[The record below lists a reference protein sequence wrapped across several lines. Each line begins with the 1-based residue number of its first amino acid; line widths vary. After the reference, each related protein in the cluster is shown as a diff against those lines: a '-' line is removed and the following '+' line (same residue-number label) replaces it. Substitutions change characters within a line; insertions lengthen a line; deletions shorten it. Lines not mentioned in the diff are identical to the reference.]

1 MRTTNWVLGLF
12 LLGICACGGKAIVDD
27 PLGAGG
33 SGGAGGASG
42 SMSSATGMSSNSVS
56 PSGGGSTDTSS
67 GGTTSGNGGS
77 MRGGSPEC
85 EKACAELWTC
95 TQEGDLCPGLSAEDE
110 AAFTSDCLSSC
121 EQLPIGDFIDPNE
134 CAETIG
140 LLKML
145 SQDFNN
151 SCDP

>member
-1 MRTTNWVLGLF
+1 MRTTNLVLGLF
-12 LLGICACGGKAIVDD
+12 LFGLCACGGKAIVDD
-27 PLGAGG
+27 PLGADGG
-33 SGGAGGASG
+33 GGAGGAT
-42 SMSSATGMSSNSVS
+42 SSTTTTTTSSTSVS

-85 EKACAELWTC
+85 EKACADLWVC
-95 TQEGDLCPGLSAEDE
+95 TQEDDLCPGLSAEDE

-121 EQLPIGDFIDPNE
+121 EQLPIGDFIDPNDCE
-134 CAETIG
+134 ETIG

-145 SQDFNN
+145 SQDFDKA
-151 SCDP
+151 CQP